1 VGSKVERV
9 KRRRV
14 MNRKR
19 AQMEMVDWAL
29 EIIALEV
36 VLLLLLLDF
45 NEEGEEE
52 IDGGCGED
60 EDGEEEE
67 EEEEEGE
74 KSLFL
79 STMGWLSS
87 FGKKTR
93 SKPMLLFVL
102 ALAFGESP
110 IFVFSLLLLNL
121 PPRAVPIERCRELLL
136 SSTSFLAISEIK
148 FILVRVLYLRGSIV
162 LLLNIRHIIS

>member
-1 VGSKVERV
+1 MK
-9 KRRRV
+9 
-14 MNRKR
+14 RKR

-36 VLLLLLLDF
+36 VLLLLLLLDF
-45 NEEGEEE
+45 NEEEGEEE

-67 EEEEEGE
+67 EEGE

-87 FGKKTR
+87 SGKKTR

-110 IFVFSLLLLNL
+110 IFVFSLAQ
-121 PPRAVPIERCRELLL
+121 R
-136 SSTSFLAISEIK
+136 
-148 FILVRVLYLRGSIV
+148 
-162 LLLNIRHIIS
+162 

>member
-1 VGSKVERV
+1 MERV
-9 KRRRV
+9 KTRRV
-14 MNRKR
+14 MKRKR
-19 AQMEMVDWAL
+19 AQMEIVDWAL

-45 NEEGEEE
+45 NEEEEGEEE
-52 IDGGCGED
+52 IDSGGGED
-60 EDGEEEE
+60 EEGDG

-87 FGKKTR
+87 SGKKTR

-102 ALAFGESP
+102 ALAFGEIP
-110 IFVFSLLLLNL
+110 IFVFSLAQRCCLICPLG
-121 PPRAVPIERCRELLL
+121 RCRMRLRA
-136 SSTSFLAISEIK
+136 SFVHNPLFLQFLK
-148 FILVRVLYLRGSIV
+148 LK
-162 LLLNIRHIIS
+162 